1 MSVKT
6 VKQILQDKADR
17 IMEGVAAWTA
27 FYRENPH
34 RFAKDVLNVNLK
46 TFQKILLYAMMHN
59 NYFMYLAARGQG
71 KTFLIALFCVI
82 RCILYPGTKIVVAAG
97 VKGQAAEVIAKIK
110 DELCKSYQWGS
121 SNLCNEIKDIKHGQN
136 DAYCEF
142 KNASWIKVVTSNDNA
157 RGKRA
162 NILIVDEFRV
172 VDLSVINTVLKRFLS
187 SPRHPGYLDKPKYKH
202 LLERNKEIYA
212 SSCWYSSHW
221 MMKKIKS
228 YFSSMMTGKEY
239 FICSLPYQISI
250 KENLLQREQ
259 IEDEMS
265 EEDFNHITFSMEM
278 ESLMY
283 SDTDGSFFTYNDL
296 SNIRKISNVFYPLDV
311 YQNRKI
317 AIPKLVF
324 GEERI
329 LSVDVALMASGK
341 NRNNDAACLS
351 INSAIPT
358 TNTDFMSN
366 FVYMETHEGLTTD
379 ELGIIVMRTF
389 YEYKCTQLCLD
400 CQGNGIGVYD
410 FIIKDQFD
418 SQTGKT
424 YKALSCCND
433 QLMEERCKVKDA
445 NRVVWS
451 VKASASFYNEVCVL
465 LRTGIQ
471 NKKISLPKQE
481 IEGEDFLR
489 KQIKGYNK
497 LTPREQVMFKISYTQ
512 TTYAINELVNLEY
525 EFKNG
530 NLRVFEKSGM
540 RKDRY
545 SSLAYNYW
553 CIMQISR
560 KRKPTINSS
569 EIASELAS
577 ISRSSSKKY
586 SMFG

>member
-6 VKQILQDKADR
+6 AKQVLQDKADR
-17 IMEGVAAWTA
+17 IMEGVATWTS
-27 FYRENPH
+27 FYRANPQ
-34 RFAKDVLNVNLK
+34 RFAKDVLNINLK

-71 KTFLIALFCVI
+71 KTFLVSLFCVI
-82 RCILYPGTKIVVAAG
+82 RCILYPETKIVVAAG

-110 DELCKSYQWGS
+110 DELCKNYQWGS
-121 SNLCNEIKDIKHGQN
+121 SNLCNEIEDVKYGQN
-136 DAYCEF
+136 DASCIF
-142 KNASWIKVVTSNDNA
+142 KNGSWIKIVTSNDNA
-157 RGKRA
+157 RSKRA
-162 NILIVDEFRV
+162 NILITDEFRI
-172 VDLSVINTVLKRFLS
+172 VDLSVIDTVLRKFLTA
-187 SPRHPGYLDKPKYKH
+187 PRQPGYLSKPEYSH
-202 LLERNKEIYA
+202 LAERNKEIYA

-221 MMKKIKS
+221 MMNKIKS
-228 YFSSMMTGKEY
+228 YFVNMVRGKKY

-250 KENLLQREQ
+250 KENLLSREQ

-265 EEDFNHITFSMEM
+265 EEDFNPITFSMEM

-283 SDTDGSFFTYNDL
+283 SDTDGSFFTYSDL
-296 SNIRKISNVFYPLDV
+296 SSIRRINNVFYPLEI
-311 YQNRKI
+311 YQNKNI
-317 AIPKLVF
+317 SIPKLSI

-418 SQTGKT
+418 QQTGKT

-451 VKASASFYNEVCVL
+451 VKASASFNNDVCVL

-497 LTPREQVMFKISYTQ
+497 LTPREQVMLKISYTQ

-530 NLRVFEKSGM
+530 NFRVYEKSGM

-545 SSLAYNYW
+545 SSLAYSYW
-553 CIMQISR
+553 CITQISR
-560 KRKPTINSS
+560 NKKPVINSS
-569 EIASELAS
+569 DIASQLAS
-577 ISRSSSKKY
+577 ITKSSSRKY
-586 SMFG
+586 SMF

>member
-6 VKQILQDKADR
+6 AKQVLQDKADR

-46 TFQKILLYAMMHN
+46 TFQKILLYEMMHN

-71 KTFLIALFCVI
+71 KTFLMALFCVI
-82 RCILYPGTKIVVAAG
+82 RCILYPGTKIVIAAG
-97 VKGQAAEVIAKIK
+97 VKSQAAEVIAKIK
-110 DELCKSYQWGS
+110 DELCKNYQWGS
-121 SNLCNEIKDIKHGQN
+121 SNLCNEIEEIKYGQN
-136 DAYCEF
+136 DASCIF
-142 KNASWIKVVTSNDNA
+142 KNGSWIKIVTSNDNA
-157 RGKRA
+157 RSKRA
-162 NILIVDEFRV
+162 NILIIDEFRI
-172 VDLSVINTVLKRFLS
+172 VDLSVIDTVLRKFLTA
-187 SPRHPGYLDKPKYKH
+187 PRQPGYLSKSEYSH
-202 LLERNKEIYA
+202 LSERNKEIYA

-221 MMKKIKS
+221 MMNKIKS
-228 YFSSMMTGKEY
+228 YFVNMLRGKKY

-250 KENLLQREQ
+250 KENLLSREQ

-265 EEDFNHITFSMEM
+265 EEDFNPITFSMEM

-283 SDTDGSFFTYNDL
+283 SDTDGSFFTYSDL
-296 SNIRKISNVFYPLDV
+296 SSIRRINNVFYPLEV
-311 YQNRKI
+311 YQNKNI
-317 AIPKLVF
+317 SIPKLSV

-418 SQTGKT
+418 QQTGKT

-451 VKASASFYNEVCVL
+451 VKASASFNNDVCVL

-497 LTPREQVMFKISYTQ
+497 LTPREQVMLKISYTQ

-530 NLRVFEKSGM
+530 NFRVYEKSGM

-545 SSLAYNYW
+545 SSLAYSYW
-553 CIMQISR
+553 CITQISR
-560 KRKPTINSS
+560 NKKPVINSS
-569 EIASELAS
+569 DFASKLAS
-577 ISRSSSKKY
+577 MTKSSTRKY
-586 SMFG
+586 SMF